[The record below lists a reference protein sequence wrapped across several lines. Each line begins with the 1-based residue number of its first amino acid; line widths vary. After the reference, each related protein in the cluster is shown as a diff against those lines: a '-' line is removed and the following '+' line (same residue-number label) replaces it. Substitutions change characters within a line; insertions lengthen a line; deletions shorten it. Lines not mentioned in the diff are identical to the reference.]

1 MERVKGI
8 EPSSF
13 GWEPKAL
20 PLSYTREG
28 REVCQHMPVVKQAGA
43 AFSSV
48 CGAGWA
54 ARAILKVFGVA
65 GVRVALYCVSG
76 LCGLARLFKQC

>member
-20 PLSYTREG
+20 PLSYTRDASLNT
-28 REVCQHMPVVKQAGA
+28 RRCRRTQATRRQTAAQIPCQMSGM
-43 AFSSV
+43 
-48 CGAGWA
+48 
-54 ARAILKVFGVA
+54 AIERYIGKIKSP
-65 GVRVALYCVSG
+65 R
-76 LCGLARLFKQC
+76 